1 MDVIWSASLQVFQPH
16 MILIILLGNFIGVVI
31 GALPGITG
39 SMAIAILLPLTFS
52 MSAAEGLMLLLGI
65 YPGGIFGGSIAAI
78 LMNLP
83 GDPPAVMTTLDGYPM
98 AQKGEAGRAIGIAT
112 TASLLGSLFGI
123 LVLIVIAPTLAK
135 FALKFGPPE
144 YFMLC
149 VFGLSSIAAV
159 ATRDLTTGFIACMI
173 GLLFGEVGMDPVFS
187 VQRFT
192 FGQVNL
198 QSGLPFGPLIIG
210 LFGLAELLRQILGP
224 LEQLQLRV
232 QQIRKVFPSR
242 KDLKTCMP
250 AILRGSIIGTVI
262 GALPG
267 AGATI
272 ASIIS
277 YNVAAGT
284 DRNPERFGTGV
295 IEGIAAPESANNA
308 SVGGALIPLL
318 TLGIPGSTI
327 TAILIGA
334 FMVHDIYPGPL
345 LFRDHLGLV
354 YVIFI
359 GLIVASFGFALFGF
373 LSARFAPLVLKAPP
387 AIVTPLIAVF
397 CLVGAYASNG
407 NPWDIGLAIFF
418 GVFAYI
424 IGEFGI
430 PTPPIILGYVLGP
443 LVETNF
449 RSSLQ
454 LSQGSLMIF
463 LTRPICLVSLIL
475 TIVILLYPIWKSRL
489 HEGILSDR
497 GSLDKL

>member
-1 MDVIWSASLQVFQPH
+1 MDIIWNAVSQVFQPY
-16 MILIILLGNFIGVVI
+16 MILIILLGNFIGVVV

-78 LMNLP
+78 LLNLP

-98 AQKGEAGRAIGIAT
+98 AQKGEAGRAIGMSTA
-112 TASLLGSLFGI
+112 ASLLGSLFGI
-123 LVLIVIAPTLAK
+123 LCLIAIAPTLAK

-159 ATRDLTTGFIACMI
+159 ATKDLTTGFVSCII
-173 GLLFGEVGMDPVFS
+173 GLLIGEVGMDPVFS

-192 FGQVNL
+192 FGHVDL
-198 QSGLPFGPLIIG
+198 QSGLPFGPMIIG
-210 LFGLAELLRQILGP
+210 LFGIAELLRQVLGP
-224 LEQLQLRV
+224 LETLDLRM

-242 KDLKTCMP
+242 EDMRKCMP
-250 AILRGSIIGTVI
+250 TILRGSIIGTFI

-272 ASIIS
+272 AAIIS
-277 YNVAAGT
+277 YNVAAGI
-284 DRNPERFGTGV
+284 DKNPERFGTGV

-308 SVGGALIPLL
+308 SVGGAMIPLL

-345 LFRDHLGLV
+345 LFVNHLDLV

-387 AIVTPLIAVF
+387 AIVMPLIAVF
-397 CLVGAYASNG
+397 CLVGAYASRE
-407 NPWDIGLAIFF
+407 NPWDIGLAVFF

-454 LSQGSLMIF
+454 LSDGSPMIF

-475 TIVILLYPIWKSRL
+475 TIVILLYPIWRKRL
-489 HEGILSDR
+489 HKGILSDR

>member
-1 MDVIWSASLQVFQPH
+1 MDLVLSAMAQVFQPH
-16 MILIILLGNFIGVVI
+16 MIFIILLGNFIGVVI

-39 SMAIAILLPLTFS
+39 SMAIAILLPLTFT

-98 AQKGEAGRAIGIAT
+98 AQKGEAGRAIGMAT
-112 TASLLGSLFGI
+112 VASALGSLFGI
-123 LVLIVIAPTLAK
+123 LCLIVIAPLLAK
-135 FALKFGPPE
+135 FALSFGPPE
-144 YFMLC
+144 FFMLC

-159 ATRDLTTGFIACMI
+159 ATKDLTKGLISCII
-173 GLLFGEVGMDPVFS
+173 GLLLGEVGMDPVFS

-192 FGQVNL
+192 FGEINL
-198 QSGLPFGPLIIG
+198 LSGIPFGSLIIG
-210 LFGLAELLRQILGP
+210 LFGISEILKQILGP
-224 LEQLQLRV
+224 LEKLELRRH
-232 QQIRKVFPSR
+232 QIKRVFPSLD
-242 KDLKTCMP
+242 DLKKCGAT
-250 AILRGSIIGTVI
+250 IFRGSIIGTLV

-277 YNVAAGT
+277 YNVAASL
-284 DRNPERFGTGV
+284 DKNPDRFGTGI

-334 FMVHDIYPGPL
+334 FMIHDIYPGPL
-345 LFRDHLGLV
+345 LFVNHLDLV

-359 GLIVASFGFALFGF
+359 GLIVATFGFALFGF
-373 LSARFAPLVLKAPP
+373 LSARFAPLLLTAPP
-387 AIVTPLIAVF
+387 GVTMPLIAVF
-397 CLVGAYASNG
+397 CIIGAYASRENV
-407 NPWDIGLAIFF
+407 WDIGLALFF
-418 GVFAYI
+418 GVLSYI
-424 IGEFGI
+424 LSEFLI
-430 PTPPIILGYVLGP
+430 PIAPIILGFVLGP

-454 LSQGSLMIF
+454 LSRGDLSIF
-463 LTRPICLVSLIL
+463 LTRPICLVVLIF
-475 TIVILLYPIWKSRL
+475 TIVILLFPLWRDRLYKSVL
-489 HEGILSDR
+489 ADR
-497 GSLDKL
+497 GAMEKF

>member
-1 MDVIWSASLQVFQPH
+1 MDILWSAFSQVFQPH
-16 MILIILLGNFIGVVI
+16 MIFIILLGNFIGVVI

-98 AQKGEAGRAIGIAT
+98 AQKGEAGRAIGMAT

-123 LVLIVIAPTLAK
+123 LVLIVIAPLLAK

-159 ATRDLTTGFIACMI
+159 ATKDLTTGFISCLI
-173 GLLFGEVGMDPVFS
+173 GLLLGEVGMDPVFS
-187 VQRFT
+187 IQRFT
-192 FGQVNL
+192 FDAVEL
-198 QSGLPFGPLIIG
+198 QSGLPFGPMIIG
-210 LFGLAELLRQILGP
+210 LFGLAELIRQVLGP
-224 LEQLQLRV
+224 LEQLQMRV
-232 QQIRKVFPSR
+232 QQIRKIFPSR
-242 KDLKTCMP
+242 KDLRTCAP
-250 AILRGSIIGTVI
+250 AILRGSIIGTII

-277 YNVAAGT
+277 YNVTAGT
-284 DRNPERFGTGV
+284 DKNPQRFGTGV
-295 IEGIAAPESANNA
+295 IEGVAASESANNA

-345 LFRDHLGLV
+345 LFKDHLDLV
-354 YVIFI
+354 YIIFI
-359 GLIVASFGFALFGF
+359 GLIVASFGFALFGY
-373 LSARFAPLVLKAPP
+373 LSAYFAPLVLKAPP

-397 CLVGAYASNG
+397 CIVGAYASNG
-407 NPWDIGLAIFF
+407 SVWDIGLAIFF
-418 GVFAYI
+418 GIFAYI

-430 PTPPIILGYVLGP
+430 PTPPIILGFVLGP

-449 RSSLQ
+449 RSSMQ
-454 LSQGSLMIF
+454 LSGGSPVIF

-475 TIVILLYPIWKSRL
+475 TVLILLYPVWKTRL
-489 HEGILSDR
+489 SKGILSDR
-497 GSLDKL
+497 GSLDKM

>member
-1 MDVIWSASLQVFQPH
+1 MDMIWNAISQVFQPY
-16 MILIILLGNFIGVVI
+16 MILIILLGNFIGVVV

-78 LMNLP
+78 LLNLP

-98 AQKGEAGRAIGIAT
+98 AQKGEAGRAIGMAT

-123 LVLIVIAPTLAK
+123 LCLIVIAPTLAK

-159 ATRDLTTGFIACMI
+159 ATKDLTTGFVSCLI
-173 GLLFGEVGMDPVFS
+173 GLLIGEVGMDPVFS

-192 FGQVNL
+192 FGQVDL
-198 QSGLPFGPLIIG
+198 LSGLPFGPLIIG
-210 LFGLAELLRQILGP
+210 LFGLAELLRQVLGP
-224 LEQLQLRV
+224 METLHLRL
-232 QQIRKVFPSR
+232 QQIRKVFPSM

-250 AILRGSIIGTVI
+250 AILRGSVIGTII

-272 ASIIS
+272 AAIIS
-277 YNVAAGT
+277 YNVTAGS
-284 DRNPERFGTGV
+284 DKNPERFGTGV

-345 LFRDHLGLV
+345 LFVDHLDIV

-373 LSARFAPLVLKAPP
+373 LSARFAPLILKAPP

-397 CLVGAYASNG
+397 CLVGAYASRE
-407 NPWDIGLAIFF
+407 NPWDIGLAVFF
-418 GVFAYI
+418 GVFAYL

-454 LSQGSLMIF
+454 LSGGSPMIF
-463 LTRPICLVSLIL
+463 VTRPICLVSLIL
-475 TIVILLYPIWKSRL
+475 TIVILLYPIWKARL
-489 HEGILSDR
+489 HKGILSDR

>member
-1 MDVIWSASLQVFQPH
+1 MDVLFNAITQVFQPY
-16 MILIILLGNFIGVVI
+16 MILIILLGNFIGVVV

-78 LMNLP
+78 LLNLP

-98 AQKGEAGRAIGIAT
+98 AQKGQAGRAIGMST

-123 LVLIVIAPTLAK
+123 LCLIVIAPQLAK
-135 FALKFGPPE
+135 FALSFGPPE
-144 YFMLC
+144 FFMLC

-159 ATRDLTTGFIACMI
+159 ATKDLVTGFIACGI
-173 GLLFGEVGMDPVFS
+173 GLLLGEVGMDPVFS
-187 VQRFT
+187 IQRFT
-192 FGQVNL
+192 FGKPDL
-198 QSGLPFGPLIIG
+198 LSGIPFGPMIIG
-210 LFGLAELLRQILGP
+210 LFGLAELLRQTLGP
-224 LEQLQLRV
+224 LEKLELRM
-232 QQIRKVFPSR
+232 QQIKKVFPSR
-242 KDLKTCMP
+242 EDMKKCTP
-250 AILRGSIIGTVI
+250 TILRGSIIGTII

-272 ASIIS
+272 AAIIS
-277 YNVAAGT
+277 YNVAAGI
-284 DRNPERFGTGV
+284 DKDPKRFGTGV
-295 IEGIAAPESANNA
+295 VEGIAAPESANNA
-308 SVGGALIPLL
+308 SVGGAMIPLL

-334 FMVHDIYPGPL
+334 FMIHDIYPGPL
-345 LFRDHLGLV
+345 LFVKHLDLV

-387 AIVTPLIAVF
+387 GVIMPLIAVF
-397 CLVGAYASNG
+397 CLVGAYAARENS
-407 NPWDIGLAIFF
+407 WDIGLAVFF
-418 GVFAYI
+418 GVLSYVL
-424 IGEFGI
+424 GEFGI
-430 PTPPIILGYVLGP
+430 PSPPIILGYVLGP

-454 LSQGSLMIF
+454 LSKGDLSIF
-463 LTRPICLVSLIL
+463 FTRPICLISFLL
-475 TIVILLYPIWKSRL
+475 TIVILLYPVWRSRL
-489 HEGILSDR
+489 SAGILSDR
-497 GSLDKL
+497 GAMDKL

>member
-1 MDVIWSASLQVFQPH
+1 MDVLFNAITQVFQPY
-16 MILIILLGNFIGVVI
+16 MILIILLGNFIGVVV

-78 LMNLP
+78 LLNLP

-98 AQKGEAGRAIGIAT
+98 AQKGQAGRAIGMST

-123 LVLIVIAPTLAK
+123 LCLIVIAPQLAK
-135 FALKFGPPE
+135 FALSFGPPE
-144 YFMLC
+144 FFMLC

-159 ATRDLTTGFIACMI
+159 ATKDLVTGFIACGI
-173 GLLFGEVGMDPVFS
+173 GLLLGEVGMDPVFS
-187 VQRFT
+187 IQRFT
-192 FGQVNL
+192 FGKPDL
-198 QSGLPFGPLIIG
+198 LSGIPFGPMIIG
-210 LFGLAELLRQILGP
+210 LFGLAELLRQTLGP
-224 LEQLQLRV
+224 LEKLELRM
-232 QQIRKVFPSR
+232 QQIKKVFPSR
-242 KDLKTCMP
+242 EDMKKCTP
-250 AILRGSIIGTVI
+250 TILRGSIIGTII

-272 ASIIS
+272 AAIIS
-277 YNVAAGT
+277 YNVAAGI
-284 DRNPERFGTGV
+284 DKDPKRFGTGV
-295 IEGIAAPESANNA
+295 VEGIAAPESANNA
-308 SVGGALIPLL
+308 SVGGAMIPLL

-334 FMVHDIYPGPL
+334 FMIHDIYPGPL
-345 LFRDHLGLV
+345 LFVKHLDLV

-387 AIVTPLIAVF
+387 GVIMPLIAVF
-397 CLVGAYASNG
+397 CLVGAYAARENS
-407 NPWDIGLAIFF
+407 WDIGLAVFF
-418 GVFAYI
+418 GVLSYVL
-424 IGEFGI
+424 GEFGI
-430 PTPPIILGYVLGP
+430 PSPPIILGYVLGP

-454 LSQGSLMIF
+454 LSKGDLSIF
-463 LTRPICLVSLIL
+463 FTRPICLISFLL
-475 TIVILLYPIWKSRL
+475 TIVILLYPVWRRRL
-489 HEGILSDR
+489 SAGILSDR
-497 GSLDKL
+497 GAMDKL